1 MTSKPWILFDI
12 GGVFALADDGVWQQ
26 RVVQGLR
33 MRSGLDDDAYGAR
46 VDAAD
51 LPRADV
57 TAGVEAEYWRRLGD
71 ALGFDDELRAAVRAE
86 FWDSYCGVANT
97 ELLEYAASLPAH
109 VGRAALS
116 NSMDGAREQ
125 EESRFTLSRVVDPIC
140 YSHEIGAAKPDAAAY
155 AAALA
160 AMCADPADVLFIDD
174 HQISLDG
181 AASVGIRGILHT
193 DNATTIAAIED
204 FLTPYAQ

>member
-12 GGVFALADDGVWQQ
+12 GGVLEAVDDGLWQQ
-26 RVVQGLR
+26 RFAQSLR
-33 MRSGLDDDAYGAR
+33 TLSGLDNATYGMR
-46 VDAAD
+46 VDAAA

-57 TAGVEAEYWRRLGD
+57 ETGVESEYWRRLGA
-71 ALGFDDELRAAVRAE
+71 ALGFDDETRTAVRAQ

-97 ELLEYAASLPAH
+97 ELLDYAMSLPAR

-125 EESRFTLSRVVDPIC
+125 EENRFGLSRVVDPIC
-140 YSHEIGAAKPDAAAY
+140 YSHEIGAAKPEAASY

-160 AMCADPADVLFIDD
+160 AMEADAGDVLFIDD
-174 HQISLDG
+174 HQVSLDG
-181 AASVGIRGILHT
+181 AAAVGIRGVLHT

-204 FLTPYAQ
+204 FLAPYAQ